1 MLIYLSNFS
10 ISFNRSSSE
19 IPLVDHWSVLN
30 NFFATFDSWLLLYWD
45 IYLLATGWIMQ
56 EDFWGGVTVWLFGGV
71 VGGIGGTFSC
81 GKHSKHGNG
90 ASNFWSSSN
99 FLLSSLN
106 FCTMLKSTFVSIIFF
121 SVINSL
127 CNFVISLHLCINSM
141 LSKFKDVSVFSIVM
155 YSLNP
160 VIIV

>member
-19 IPLVDHWSVLN
+19 TPLVDHWSILN
-30 NFFATFDSWLLLYWD
+30 NFFATFNSWLLLYWD
-45 IYLLATGWIMQ
+45 IYLLATGQIMQ
-56 EDFWGGVTVWLFGGV
+56 DFWGGVMVWLFGGV
-71 VGGIGGTFSC
+71 VGGIGGAFSC
-81 GKHSKHGNG
+81 GKCSKHGNG
-90 ASNFWSSSN
+90 ASKFWSSSS
-99 FLLSSLN
+99 FFLSSLN
-106 FCTMLKSTFVSIIFF
+106 FCTMLKSNFVWIIFF

-141 LSKFKDVSVFSIVM
+141 LSKFKNVSVFSIVM